1 MLFVFIPFRNESPN
15 IKYLFYNINFFTQQ
29 PEVSKIVLCD
39 DGSTDFTFEL
49 IENFIKNLV
58 FQKKIK
64 ISLLKNPQNIG
75 KTKTINNLI
84 YKFCKSPKDIIITW
98 DASAFKINRSIFL
111 NFLTTIEKYDFD
123 INIIVTSEN
132 NFFFKLCCDLFK
144 IHFSNG
150 SCQQHK
156 STLLLTF
163 SGQRIFKRKIWDQI
177 PKDLK
182 KGNSY
187 DMEMVLNSLI
197 KYNNLKYRIL
207 FTQISPRGERKKSKK
222 FGRILNQYIPL
233 SGLWFRIILFYAPMK
248 IKIINWIILL
258 FSIYLFFQISN
269 FFIKCITLI
278 FGLYLLIIYN

>member
-1 MLFVFIPFRNESPN
+1 MLFVFIPFKNESPN

-29 PEVSKIVLCD
+29 PEVSKIVLCN

-49 IENFIKNLV
+49 VEKFIKNLV
-58 FQKKIK
+58 FPKKIK
-64 ISLLKNPQNIG
+64 ISLVKNPKSIG

-84 YKFCKSPKDIIITW
+84 YNFCKSSEDIIITW
-98 DASAFKINRSIFL
+98 DASAFKISRSIFL
-111 NFLTTIEKYDFD
+111 NFLTTIEKYDLD
-123 INIIVTSEN
+123 ISIIVTPEN
-132 NFFFKLCCDLFK
+132 NFLNKLCCDLFK

-187 DMEMVLNSLI
+187 DMEMALNSLI
-197 KYNNLKYRIL
+197 KYNNLKYKIL
-207 FTQISPRGERKKSKK
+207 FTQISPQGIVK
-222 FGRILNQYIPL
+222 NQRSL
-233 SGLWFRIILFYAPMK
+233 EES
-248 IKIINWIILL
+248 
-258 FSIYLFFQISN
+258 
-269 FFIKCITLI
+269 
-278 FGLYLLIIYN
+278 